1 MEEEEGLASED
12 LDSSSRLLIDSIS
25 PTFRLGYVCIYL

>member
-1 MEEEEGLASED
+1 MEKEEGLASED

-25 PTFRLGYVCIYL
+25 LTWLGYP